1 MKKGINRNQ
10 LRGGV
15 VLSYIS
21 KIIKVVIGLLYT
33 PVMIGLLG
41 QSEYGLYNIA
51 ASLVAYLG
59 LLNFGFG
66 SSYVRF
72 FSQYKVNGEEK
83 KIENLNAMSLIIFSL
98 MGAIAVIAGII
109 LSYNVDIF
117 FGASLSSNEI
127 NTAQTLMRVLVINLA
142 VSFPNIVL
150 ITICKQMNGSS
161 LPIS

>member
-1 MKKGINRNQ
+1 M
-10 LRGGV
+10 

-59 LLNFGFG
+59 LLNLIG

-98 MGAIAVIAGII
+98 M
-109 LSYNVDIF
+109 
-117 FGASLSSNEI
+117 
-127 NTAQTLMRVLVINLA
+127 AQL
-142 VSFPNIVL
+142 
-150 ITICKQMNGSS
+150 Q
-161 LPIS
+161 